1 MLPKG
6 ITGFYDRTQSPPP
19 MLEEKTFDRF
29 CYALARAHDGSV
41 LSLDHDTTGKNFYAA
56 HMELRHT
63 PWVLLVNAYHPY
75 GAFSPSLDAWPPA
88 FGDPPVDPTSFWP
101 ELQWM
106 TPAQLGQDWH
116 DCVREL
122 GEAEIA
128 QIRDW
133 NPRTVGEILFNF
145 WD

>member
-1 MLPKG
+1 
-6 ITGFYDRTQSPPP
+6 
-19 MLEEKTFDRF
+19 
-29 CYALARAHDGSV
+29 
-41 LSLDHDTTGKNFYAA
+41 
-56 HMELRHT
+56 
-63 PWVLLVNAYHPY
+63 
-75 GAFSPSLDAWPPA
+75 
-88 FGDPPVDPTSFWP
+88 
-101 ELQWM
+101 M

>member
-1 MLPKG
+1 
-6 ITGFYDRTQSPPP
+6 
-19 MLEEKTFDRF
+19 
-29 CYALARAHDGSV
+29 
-41 LSLDHDTTGKNFYAA
+41 
-56 HMELRHT
+56 MELRHT

-75 GAFSPSLDAWPPA
+75 RAFAPSLDAWPLA

-106 TPAQLGQDWH
+106 KPAQLGQDWH

-122 GEAEIA
+122 GEAEMA

>member
-19 MLEEKTFDRF
+19 MLEEKLFDRF
-29 CYALARAHDGSV
+29 CYALARAHGGSV
-41 LSLDHDTTGKNFYAA
+41 LSVDHDTTGKNFYAA

-88 FGDPPVDPTSFWP
+88 FGNPPVDPTPFWP
-101 ELQWM
+101 EVQWM
-106 TPAQLGQDWH
+106 TPAQLGQEWH

-122 GEAEIA
+122 GEAEMA
-128 QIRDW
+128 QIRHW

>member
-19 MLEEKTFDRF
+19 I
-29 CYALARAHDGSV
+29 
-41 LSLDHDTTGKNFYAA
+41 
-56 HMELRHT
+56 
-63 PWVLLVNAYHPY
+63 
-75 GAFSPSLDAWPPA
+75 
-88 FGDPPVDPTSFWP
+88 
-101 ELQWM
+101 WM
-106 TPAQLGQDWH
+106 KPAQLGQDWH